1 MLTAMRLNL
10 ARGGTRE
17 EDNMEHLRETQQE
30 WDGVSR
36 RAFIIHMG
44 TAAALLKVGAPAFAQ
59 TPAPVPTIP
68 GKEGLIVRSPRPIN
82 LETPLKELTSEIT
95 PQELFFVRNNYDGP
109 EINPAQYVLKV
120 DGEVENPLTL
130 RLDDLKRME
139 QVTHT
144 ITIECAGNG
153 RSFYSPKASG
163 IQWERGAVGTA
174 VWTGVRL
181 ADVLRMAKPR
191 HSAKHVVPNGND
203 APPTPQ
209 APDFIRSHPI
219 WKAMDPHTM
228 LALQMNG
235 KPVPH
240 LHGGPVRLLV
250 PGWVGSASIKWVTQI
265 TLASQEFDGPFM
277 TRSYRSPRLD
287 DPKDSYSLTS
297 LECKSVIVKPLD
309 GAQVADGPLTI
320 FGLAWAGEGAVVGV
334 DVSTDGGQSWAP
346 ATLTGEAHRYAWRRW
361 EYAWTPKAGQHTI
374 MARAS
379 DSLGRAQP
387 ASRPRDPQGY
397 RWNVIHAVR
406 VNVA

>member
-1 MLTAMRLNL
+1 MLLNL
-10 ARGGTRE
+10 TSGGTRE
-17 EDNMEHLRETQQE
+17 EDAMEELKKTQQE
-30 WDGVSR
+30 LEGVSR

-44 TAAALLKVGAPAFAQ
+44 TAAALLKVRTPAFAQ
-59 TPAPVPTIP
+59 APAATPTIP
-68 GKEGLIVRSPRPIN
+68 GKEKLIIRSPRPLN

-95 PQELFFVRNNYDGP
+95 PAELFFVRNNYDGP
-109 EINPAQYVLKV
+109 EIDPSQYVLKV
-120 DGEVENPLTL
+120 DGEVESPLTL

-144 ITIECAGNG
+144 ITLECAGNG
-153 RSFYSPKASG
+153 RSFYNPKAPG

-181 ADVLRMAKPR
+181 ADVLKRAKPR
-191 HSAKHVVPNGND
+191 PGAKHVVPNGND

-219 WKAMDPHTM
+219 WKAMDAHTM
-228 LALQMNG
+228 LALHMNG

-250 PGWVGSASIKWVTQI
+250 PGWIGSASIKWVTQI
-265 TLASQEFDGPFM
+265 TLADKEFDGPFM
-277 TRSYRSPRLD
+277 KRSYRSPRLE
-287 DPKDSYSLTS
+287 DPNDSYSLTS
-297 LECKSVIVKPLD
+297 LECKSAIVSPLD
-309 GAQVADGPLTI
+309 GAKVADGPLTI
-320 FGLAWAGEGAVVGV
+320 SGFAWAGEGAVVGV

-346 ATLTGEAHRYAWRRW
+346 ATLTREGHRYAWRRW

-379 DSLGRAQP
+379 DSLGRVQP

-406 VNVA
+406 VNVV